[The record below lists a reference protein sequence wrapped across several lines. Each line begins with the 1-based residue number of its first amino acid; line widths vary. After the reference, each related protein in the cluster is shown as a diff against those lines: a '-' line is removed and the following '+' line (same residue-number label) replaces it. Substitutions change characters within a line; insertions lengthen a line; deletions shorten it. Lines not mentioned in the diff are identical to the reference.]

1 MPQAPGDL
9 LATPAPGSKAHAG
22 PRVVDAP
29 ATPSPTDPA
38 SHRLPSRSVIIASCL
53 FLSLARL
60 FDFSSS
66 SMRLVVNSAILSS
79 SSFFSWG
86 ARVGQGLKLVECRRH
101 WVSSSTTHPGTE
113 V

>member
-9 LATPAPGSKAHAG
+9 LTTSAPGGEAHAG
-22 PRVVDAP
+22 PRVVGTP
-29 ATPSPTDPA
+29 ATPSPTVPA
-38 SHRLPSRSVIIASCL
+38 SHHLPSRSVIIASCL

-101 WVSSSTTHPGTE
+101 WVSSSMTHPDTK